1 MLNTYMKYTAVLVTV
16 YLIVTHASGFGT
28 AFTQGA
34 SGLATIDKAL
44 QGRG

>member
-1 MLNTYMKYTAVLVTV
+1 MGRQLIKYTFGSIAL
-16 YLIVTHASGFGT
+16 YLIVANGTGFGT

-34 SGLATIDKAL
+34 NGAATFTKAL

>member
-1 MLNTYMKYTAVLVTV
+1 MFNTYMKYTAVLISL

-34 SGLATIDKAL
+34 SGLSQIDKTL
-44 QGRG
+44 QGR